1 MTDLRVGEAQRAYQE
16 GRLADSEKAFAMLAG
31 GEGPQRAD
39 GLHGLGLI
47 KLRQGDLEGA
57 SGCFRAALVIQ
68 AEHVESWRQ
77 LGELALQQGDRAN
90 AVAHLA
96 RVLSLEPR
104 DTDARQRLT
113 EVLAREP
120 GDVAEVIQ
128 LRKLP
133 GETA

>member
-57 SGCFRAALVIQ
+57 SGCFRAALVTQ

-90 AVAHLA
+90 AIA
-96 RVLSLEPR
+96 LSLEPR

-120 GDVAEVIQ
+120 AAVAEVIQ
-128 LRKLP
+128 LQKLP